1 MLITTTNELPGY
13 TTALVLGE
21 VFGVTVRRLDF
32 GNTLSAGLSSMT
44 GGEVPQ
50 LTNLV
55 VQNRSQAMGRLVDS
69 ARRRGANAVLGMRF
83 DTGDM
88 SGTLSEVCAYGTAVW
103 VEPVTDAARTQY
115 EGLLAAGRVPA
126 GPPR

>member
-1 MLITTTNELPGY
+1 MLIATTNDLPGY
-13 TTALVLGE
+13 TTTLVLGE

-32 GNTLSAGLSSMT
+32 GNTLTAGLSMN

-55 VQNRSQAMGRLVDS
+55 VQSRGQAMGRLVDS
-69 ARRRGANAVLGMRF
+69 ARRRGANAILGMRF

-103 VEPVTDAARTQY
+103 VEPTSEAARTQY
-115 EGLLAAGRVPA
+115 EGLVAAGRVPPE
-126 GPPR
+126 PPR